1 MEKQQRRSVSK
12 PVDKIPSLSLEN
24 SWVNEV
30 IKHVS
35 EDGEKISCTRISL
48 IDANIQLD
56 YLVCREKFFQSHL
69 PILKSK
75 LSEKVR

>member
-12 PVDKIPSLSLEN
+12 PVEKIPSLSLEN
-24 SWVNEV
+24 SWVKEV
-30 IKHVS
+30 INHVS
-35 EDGEKISCTRISL
+35 EDGEKISCARISL

-56 YLVCREKFFQSHL
+56 YLGCREKFLQSHL